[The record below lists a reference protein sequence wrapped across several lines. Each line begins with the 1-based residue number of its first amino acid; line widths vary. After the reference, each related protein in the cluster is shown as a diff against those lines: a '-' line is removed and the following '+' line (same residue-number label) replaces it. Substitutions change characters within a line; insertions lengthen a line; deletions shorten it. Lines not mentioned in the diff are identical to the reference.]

1 MIEFK
6 LPDVG
11 EGIHEGEIGKWLIK
25 EGEWVACDQPIV
37 EVQTDKVN
45 AELTA
50 PAAGVVRKLMFAEGA
65 GVRVGEV
72 LFLLEAEGRIPA
84 MEAGKAEQ
92 AASVA
97 AVVNAPSPSPAVALP
112 LSAATSPSVSAEL
125 PVGRVRAAPYVRQL
139 ARQLNVD
146 IEQVKGS
153 GAAGRISEEDVRR
166 YAVAGTTKEAERAG
180 ADLIWENAFQPALER
195 TASAVR
201 PQNAAAGLHGA
212 ASTSCAEERLPLR
225 GVRLRIAE
233 RLVKAVTIIPHVTQV
248 DELEADALQA
258 LRERLRPL
266 AAERKVKLTYLPFFI
281 KAIVIALKEFPFFN
295 ASLDD
300 ETKEI
305 VLKRYYH
312 IGIATDT
319 PDGLIVPVIRD
330 ADRKTIFELAEEI
343 GRLSERARE
352 GKLKLAD
359 ITGGTFTI
367 SNVGPIGSLLA
378 TPIINHPEAAI
389 LALHKMEPRMVV
401 RNGEGVIRLMMN
413 MALSFDHRLIDG
425 AEAIRFT
432 NRIKRLLEQP
442 DLLWAEMV

>member
-1 MIEFK
+1 MMEFK

-25 EGEWVACDQPIV
+25 EGERVNCDQPIV
-37 EVQTDKVN
+37 EVLTDKVN

-50 PAAGVVRKLMFAEGA
+50 PAGGVVRKLMFAEGDK
-65 GVRVGEV
+65 VEVGDI
-72 LFLLEAEGRIPA
+72 LFLLDEEGRVTLGRIG
-84 MEAGKAEQ
+84 EAEQ
-92 AASVA
+92 AA
-97 AVVNAPSPSPAVALP
+97 
-112 LSAATSPSVSAEL
+112 ATSPPAAPPAAESHIA
-125 PVGRVRAAPYVRQL
+125 PVHPSRRARAAPYVRQL
-139 ARQLNVD
+139 ARQLKID
-146 IEQVKGS
+146 IEQVS
-153 GAAGRISEEDVRR
+153 A
-166 YAVAGTTKEAERAG
+166 AG
-180 ADLIWENAFQPALER
+180 ADGRITEEDLKRYIDTREEDELTFVASEATVAGQDGSVGDVALQ
-195 TASAVR
+195 ALQLSR
-201 PQNAAAGLHGA
+201 PQVKSVS
-212 ASTSCAEERLPLR
+212 ASRIESEAPPLCAEERIPLR
-225 GVRLRIAE
+225 GVRLKIAE

-258 LRERLRPL
+258 LRERLQGI
-266 AAERKVKLTYLPFFI
+266 AAERQVKLTYLPFFI
-281 KAIVIALKEFPFFN
+281 KALVIALKEFPAFN

-300 ETKEI
+300 GSKEI

-319 PDGLIVPVIRD
+319 PDGLFVPVIRH
-330 ADRKTIFELAEEI
+330 ADRKTIFQLAEEI
-343 GRLSERARE
+343 ARLTLQARE
-352 GKLKLAD
+352 GKLTLEQ

-425 AEAIRFT
+425 ADAIRFT
-432 NRIKRLLEQP
+432 NRMKRLLEHP
-442 DLLWAEMV
+442 DLLWAEMI

>member
-25 EGEWVACDQPIV
+25 EGERVACDQPIV
-37 EVQTDKVN
+37 EVLTDKVN

-50 PAAGVVRKLMFAEGA
+50 PAGGVVRKLMFAEGDA
-65 GVRVGEV
+65 VQVGEV
-72 LFLLEAEGRIPA
+72 LFLLEAAGRVPMEGL
-84 MEAGKAEQ
+84 GKAEQ
-92 AASVA
+92 AASAVA
-97 AVVNAPSPSPAVALP
+97 APPPPLAVSVPPAAPASPA
-112 LSAATSPSVSAEL
+112 
-125 PVGRVRAAPYVRQL
+125 GRVRAAPYVRQL

-146 IEQVKGS
+146 IEQVKGG
-153 GAAGRISEEDVRR
+153 GADGRITEEDVRR
-166 YAVAGTTKEAERAG
+166 YAAAGTAKEPEGSDMPLSNEVQPQQERS
-180 ADLIWENAFQPALER
+180 D
-195 TASAVR
+195 
-201 PQNAAAGLHGA
+201 AAARLEGAGLA
-212 ASTSCAEERLPLR
+212 PACPEERIPLR
-225 GVRLRIAE
+225 GVRLKIAE

-258 LRERLRPL
+258 LRERLQPL
-266 AAERKVKLTYLPFFI
+266 AAERQVKLTYLPFFI
-281 KAIVIALKEFPFFN
+281 KAIVIALKEFPAFN

-300 ETKEI
+300 ESKEI

-319 PDGLIVPVIRD
+319 PDGLIVPVIRH
-330 ADRKTIFELAEEI
+330 ADRKTVFELAEEI
-343 GRLSERARE
+343 GRLSERARA
-352 GKLKLAD
+352 GKLALEQ

-413 MALSFDHRLIDG
+413 MALSFDHRIIDG
-425 AEAIRFT
+425 ADAIRFT

>member
-25 EGEWVACDQPIV
+25 EGDRVACDQPIV
-37 EVQTDKVN
+37 EVLTDKVN

-50 PAAGVVRKLMFAEGA
+50 PAGGVVRKLMFAEGDA
-65 GVRVGEV
+65 VRVGEV
-72 LFLLEAEGRIPA
+72 LFLLEAE
-84 MEAGKAEQ
+84 Q
-92 AASVA
+92 AASAVA
-97 AVVNAPSPSPAVALP
+97 AAPPPPLAVSVPPAVPVSPS
-112 LSAATSPSVSAEL
+112 
-125 PVGRVRAAPYVRQL
+125 GRVRAAPYVRQL

-146 IEQVKGS
+146 IEQVKGG
-153 GAAGRISEEDVRR
+153 GADGRITEEDVRR
-166 YAVAGTTKEAERAG
+166 YAAAGTAKEPEG
-180 ADLIWENAFQPALER
+180 ADLPLSNAVQPQQEQQER
-195 TASAVR
+195 TDAAAR
-201 PQNAAAGLHGA
+201 PQDAAPSSA
-212 ASTSCAEERLPLR
+212 CAEERIPLR
-225 GVRLRIAE
+225 GVRLKIAE
-233 RLVKAVTIIPHVTQV
+233 RLVKSATIIPHVTQV

-258 LRERLRPL
+258 LRERLQPL
-266 AAERKVKLTYLPFFI
+266 AAERQVKLTYLPFFI
-281 KAIVIALKEFPFFN
+281 KAIVIALKEFPAFN

-300 ETKEI
+300 ESKEI

-319 PDGLIVPVIRD
+319 PDGLIVPVIRH
-330 ADRKTIFELAEEI
+330 ADRKTVFELAEEI
-343 GRLSERARE
+343 GRLSERARA
-352 GKLKLAD
+352 GKLALEQ

-413 MALSFDHRLIDG
+413 MALSFDHRIIDG
-425 AEAIRFT
+425 ADAIRFT

>member
-25 EGEWVACDQPIV
+25 EGERVACDQPIV
-37 EVQTDKVN
+37 EVLTDKVN

-50 PAAGVVRKLMFAEGA
+50 PAGGVVRKLMFAEGDA
-65 GVRVGEV
+65 VRVGEV
-72 LFLLEAEGRIPA
+72 LFVLEAEGRIPVE
-84 MEAGKAEQ
+84 EAGKAEQ
-92 AASVA
+92 AASAVA
-97 AVVNAPSPSPAVALP
+97 APPPPLASSVPPAAPAAPA
-112 LSAATSPSVSAEL
+112 
-125 PVGRVRAAPYVRQL
+125 GRVRAAPYVRQL

-146 IEQVKGS
+146 IEQVKGG
-153 GAAGRISEEDVRR
+153 GADGRITEEDVRR
-166 YAVAGTTKEAERAG
+166 HASAGTAKEAEG
-180 ADLIWENAFQPALER
+180 PDLPQANAVPPARER
-195 TASAVR
+195 MEAAARPQGSASAS
-201 PQNAAAGLHGA
+201 
-212 ASTSCAEERLPLR
+212 ASAEERIPLR
-225 GVRLRIAE
+225 GVRLKIAE
-233 RLVKAVTIIPHVTQV
+233 RLVKAATIIPHVTQV
-248 DELEADALQA
+248 DELEADALKA
-258 LRERLRPL
+258 LRERLQPL
-266 AAERKVKLTYLPFFI
+266 AAERQVKLTYLPFFI
-281 KAIVIALKEFPFFN
+281 KAIVIALKEFPTFN

-330 ADRKTIFELAEEI
+330 ADRKTVFELAEEI
-343 GRLSERARE
+343 GRLAERARA
-352 GKLKLAD
+352 GKLALEQ

-442 DLLWAEMV
+442 EFLWAEMV

>member
-25 EGEWVACDQPIV
+25 EGERVDCDQPIV
-37 EVQTDKVN
+37 EVLTDKVN

-50 PAAGVVRKLMFAEGA
+50 PAGGVVRKLMFAEGDA
-65 GVRVGEV
+65 VQVGQV
-72 LFLLEAEGRIPA
+72 LFLLEAEGRVP
-84 MEAGKAEQ
+84 MEGLGKEAEQ
-92 AASVA
+92 AAA
-97 AVVNAPSPSPAVALP
+97 AVADPPPPLAMSVPPAVPASPA
-112 LSAATSPSVSAEL
+112 
-125 PVGRVRAAPYVRQL
+125 GRVRAAPYVRQL
-139 ARQLNVD
+139 ARQLNGD
-146 IEQVKGS
+146 IEQGKGG
-153 GAAGRISEEDVRR
+153 GADGRITEEDVRR
-166 YAVAGTTKEAERAG
+166 YAAGGTAKEAEGSDMQRTDAV
-180 ADLIWENAFQPALER
+180 QSVQER
-195 TASAVR
+195 TETAAR
-201 PQNAAAGLHGA
+201 LEAAGRA
-212 ASTSCAEERLPLR
+212 PASPEERIPLR
-225 GVRLRIAE
+225 GVRLKIAE

-258 LRERLRPL
+258 LRERLQPL
-266 AAERKVKLTYLPFFI
+266 AAERQVKLTYLPFFI
-281 KAIVIALKEFPFFN
+281 KAIVIALKEFPAFN

-300 ETKEI
+300 ESKEI

-319 PDGLIVPVIRD
+319 PDGLIVPVIRH
-330 ADRKTIFELAEEI
+330 ADRKTVLELAEEI
-343 GRLSERARE
+343 GRLSERARA
-352 GKLKLAD
+352 GKLALEQ

-413 MALSFDHRLIDG
+413 MALSFDHRIIDG
-425 AEAIRFT
+425 ADAIRFT

-442 DLLWAEMV
+442 DFLWAEMV

>member
-50 PAAGVVRKLMFAEGA
+50 PTAGVVRKLMFAEGA

-72 LFLLEAEGRIPA
+72 LFILEAEGRIPA

-97 AVVNAPSPSPAVALP
+97 AVVNAPSPSPAAALP
-112 LSAATSPSVSAEL
+112 LSVAASPPASAGL
-125 PVGRVRAAPYVRQL
+125 PAGRVRAAPYVRQL

-153 GAAGRISEEDVRR
+153 GAAGRITEEDVRH
-166 YAVAGTTKEAERAG
+166 YASADTTKEAEG
-180 ADLIWENAFQPALER
+180 ADLPRINTAVPPAREK
-195 TASAVR
+195 SESVVR
-201 PQNAAAGLHGA
+201 PRGA
-212 ASTSCAEERLPLR
+212 APDSDCIEERLPLR
-225 GVRLRIAE
+225 GIRLKIAE
-233 RLVKAVTIIPHVTQV
+233 RLVKAVTTIPHVTQV

-266 AAERKVKLTYLPFFI
+266 AVERQVKLTYLPFFI

-330 ADRKTIFELAEEI
+330 ADRKTVFELAEEI
-343 GRLSERARE
+343 GQLSERARE
-352 GKLKLAD
+352 GKLKLEE

>member
-84 MEAGKAEQ
+84 VEAGKAEQ

-97 AVVNAPSPSPAVALP
+97 AAVVNAPSPSPAEALP
-112 LSAATSPSVSAEL
+112 LSAAASPSVYAGL
-125 PVGRVRAAPYVRQL
+125 PAGRVRAAPYVRQL

-166 YAVAGTTKEAERAG
+166 YAAVGTTKEAEG
-180 ADLIWENAFQPALER
+180 ADITWKNAVQPALER
-195 TASAVR
+195 TASAVQ
-201 PQNAAAGLHGA
+201 PQNAAARLQGA
-212 ASTSCAEERLPLR
+212 APTSCAEERLPLR
-225 GVRLRIAE
+225 GIRLKIAE

-266 AAERKVKLTYLPFFI
+266 AAERQVKLTYLPFFI

-305 VLKRYYH
+305 VLKRHYH

-330 ADRKTIFELAEEI
+330 ADRKTVFELAEEI

-352 GKLKLAD
+352 GKLKLEE

>member
-50 PAAGVVRKLMFAEGA
+50 PAAGIVRKLMFAEGA

-72 LFLLEAEGRIPA
+72 LFLIEAEGRIPA

-97 AVVNAPSPSPAVALP
+97 VVVNDPSPP
-112 LSAATSPSVSAEL
+112 TTAEL
-125 PVGRVRAAPYVRQL
+125 PPTAAASLPADTRLPMGRVRAAPYVRQL

-153 GAAGRISEEDVRR
+153 GAVGRITEEDVRR
-166 YAVAGTTKEAERAG
+166 YASADTIREAEG
-180 ADLIWENAFQPALER
+180 ADLTWKNAVQPALER

-201 PQNAAAGLHGA
+201 PQNAAARLQGA
-212 ASTSCAEERLPLR
+212 APASACAEERLPLR
-225 GVRLRIAE
+225 GVRLKIAE
-233 RLVKAVTIIPHVTQV
+233 RLVKAVSIIPHVTQV

-266 AAERKVKLTYLPFFI
+266 AAERQVKLTYLPFFI
-281 KAIVIALKEFPFFN
+281 KALVIALKEFPFFN

-305 VLKRYYH
+305 ILKRYYH

-330 ADRKTIFELAEEI
+330 ADRKTVFELAEEI

-352 GKLKLAD
+352 GKLKLEE
-359 ITGGTFTI
+359 ITSGTFTI
-367 SNVGPIGSLLA
+367 SNVGPIGSLFA

>member
-11 EGIHEGEIGKWLIK
+11 EGIHEGEIGKWLVK
-25 EGEWVACDQPIV
+25 EGEWVTCDQPIV
-37 EVQTDKVN
+37 EVHTDKVN

-50 PAAGVVRKLMFAEGA
+50 PAAGIVRKLMFAEGT

-97 AVVNAPSPSPAVALP
+97 EVVNAPSPSLAEALP
-112 LSAATSPSVSAEL
+112 LSAAASAGL
-125 PVGRVRAAPYVRQL
+125 PAGRVRAAPYVRQL

-146 IEQVKGS
+146 IEQVKES
-153 GAAGRISEEDVRR
+153 GAAGRITEEDVRR
-166 YAVAGTTKEAERAG
+166 YAAAYTTKEAEG
-180 ADLIWENAFQPALER
+180 ADLPR
-195 TASAVR
+195 MTTAAPLAREGSEAVVR
-201 PQNAAAGLHGA
+201 PQNAAAGLQGA
-212 ASTSCAEERLPLR
+212 TPASCAEERIPLR
-225 GVRLRIAE
+225 GIRLKIAE

-248 DELEADALQA
+248 DELEANALQV
-258 LRERLRPL
+258 LRERLRSL
-266 AAERKVKLTYLPFFI
+266 ATERQVKLTYLPFFI

-319 PDGLIVPVIRD
+319 PEGLIVPVIRD
-330 ADRKTIFELAEEI
+330 ADRKTVFELAEEI

-352 GKLKLAD
+352 GKLKLEE

>member
-97 AVVNAPSPSPAVALP
+97 AVVNAPSPSPAEALP
-112 LSAATSPSVSAEL
+112 LSAAASPSVSAGL

-166 YAVAGTTKEAERAG
+166 YAAAGTTKEAEGAG
-180 ADLIWENAFQPALER
+180 ADLTWENAVQPALER

-201 PQNAAAGLHGA
+201 PQNAAARLQGA
-212 ASTSCAEERLPLR
+212 APTSCTEERLPLR
-225 GVRLRIAE
+225 GIRLKIAE
-233 RLVKAVTIIPHVTQV
+233 RLVKAVSIIPHVTQV

-258 LRERLRPL
+258 LRERIRPL
-266 AAERKVKLTYLPFFI
+266 AAERQVKLTYLPFFI

-330 ADRKTIFELAEEI
+330 ADRKTVFELAEEI
-343 GRLSERARE
+343 GQLSERARE
-352 GKLKLAD
+352 GKLKLEE

-367 SNVGPIGSLLA
+367 SNVGSIGSLLA

-432 NRIKRLLEQP
+432 NRIKQLLEQP

>member
-25 EGEWVACDQPIV
+25 EGERVACDQPIV
-37 EVQTDKVN
+37 EVLTDKVN

-50 PAAGVVRKLMFAEGA
+50 PAGGVVHKLMFAEGDA
-65 GVRVGEV
+65 VQVGEV
-72 LFLLEAEGRIPA
+72 LFLLEAEGRVP
-84 MEAGKAEQ
+84 MDGLGKAEQ
-92 AASVA
+92 AASAVA
-97 AVVNAPSPSPAVALP
+97 ATPSPPLAVSVPPAVPA
-112 LSAATSPSVSAEL
+112 SPS
-125 PVGRVRAAPYVRQL
+125 GRVRAAPYVRQL

-146 IEQVKGS
+146 IEQVKGG
-153 GAAGRISEEDVRR
+153 GADGRITEEDVRR
-166 YAVAGTTKEAERAG
+166 YAAAGTAKEPEG
-180 ADLIWENAFQPALER
+180 SDMPLSNEVQPQQER
-195 TASAVR
+195 TD
-201 PQNAAAGLHGA
+201 AAARLEVA
-212 ASTSCAEERLPLR
+212 APSSACAEERIPLR
-225 GVRLRIAE
+225 GVRLKIAE
-233 RLVKAVTIIPHVTQV
+233 RLVKAATIIPHVTQV

-258 LRERLRPL
+258 LRERLQPL
-266 AAERKVKLTYLPFFI
+266 AAERQVKLTYLPFFI
-281 KAIVIALKEFPFFN
+281 KAIVIALKEFPAFN

-300 ETKEI
+300 ESKEI

-319 PDGLIVPVIRD
+319 PDGLIVPVIRH
-330 ADRKTIFELAEEI
+330 ADRKTVFELAEEI
-343 GRLSERARE
+343 GRLSERARA
-352 GKLKLAD
+352 GKLALEQ

-413 MALSFDHRLIDG
+413 MALSFDHRIIDG
-425 AEAIRFT
+425 ADAIRFT

>member
-1 MIEFK
+1 MMEFK

-25 EGEWVACDQPIV
+25 EGERVNCDQPIV
-37 EVQTDKVN
+37 EVLTDKVN

-50 PAAGVVRKLMFAEGA
+50 PAGGVVRKLMFAEGDK
-65 GVRVGEV
+65 VEVGDI
-72 LFLLEAEGRIPA
+72 LFLLDEEGRVTLGGI
-84 MEAGKAEQ
+84 GKAEQ
-92 AASVA
+92 AA
-97 AVVNAPSPSPAVALP
+97 
-112 LSAATSPSVSAEL
+112 ATSPPAAPPAAEPRIA
-125 PVGRVRAAPYVRQL
+125 PVDPPRRARAAPYVRQL
-139 ARQLNVD
+139 ARQLKID
-146 IEQVKGS
+146 IEQV
-153 GAAGRISEEDVRR
+153 AA
-166 YAVAGTTKEAERAG
+166 AG
-180 ADLIWENAFQPALER
+180 ADGRITEEDLKRYIDTREEDELTFVASEATVAGQDGSVGDVALQ
-195 TASAVR
+195 ALQLSR
-201 PQNAAAGLHGA
+201 PQVKSVS
-212 ASTSCAEERLPLR
+212 ASRIESEAPPLCAEERIPLR
-225 GVRLRIAE
+225 GVRLKIAE

-258 LRERLRPL
+258 LRERLQGI
-266 AAERKVKLTYLPFFI
+266 AAERQVKLTYLPFFI
-281 KAIVIALKEFPFFN
+281 KALVIALKEFPAFN

-300 ETKEI
+300 GSKEI

-319 PDGLIVPVIRD
+319 PDGLFVPVIRH
-330 ADRKTIFELAEEI
+330 ADRKTIFQLAEEI
-343 GRLSERARE
+343 ARLTLQARE
-352 GKLKLAD
+352 GKLTLEQ

-425 AEAIRFT
+425 ADAIRFT
-432 NRIKRLLEQP
+432 NRMKRLLEHP

>member
-25 EGEWVACDQPIV
+25 EGERVACDQPIV
-37 EVQTDKVN
+37 EVLTDKVN

-50 PAAGVVRKLMFAEGA
+50 PAGGVVHKLMFAEGDA
-65 GVRVGEV
+65 VQVGQV
-72 LFLLEAEGRIPA
+72 LFLLEAEGRVP
-84 MEAGKAEQ
+84 MEGLGTEAEQ
-92 AASVA
+92 AASAVA
-97 AVVNAPSPSPAVALP
+97 DPPPPLAVSVPPAAPASPA
-112 LSAATSPSVSAEL
+112 
-125 PVGRVRAAPYVRQL
+125 GRVRAAPYVRQL

-146 IEQVKGS
+146 IEQVKGG
-153 GAAGRISEEDVRR
+153 GADGRITEEDVRR
-166 YAVAGTTKEAERAG
+166 YAAAGTAKEAEGSDMPRLDAV
-180 ADLIWENAFQPALER
+180 LPVRER
-195 TASAVR
+195 TETAAR
-201 PQNAAAGLHGA
+201 PQDAVARLEAAGLA
-212 ASTSCAEERLPLR
+212 PACPEERIPLR
-225 GVRLRIAE
+225 GVRLKIAE

-258 LRERLRPL
+258 LRERLQPL
-266 AAERKVKLTYLPFFI
+266 AAERQVKLTYLPFFI
-281 KAIVIALKEFPFFN
+281 KAIVIALKEFPAFN

-300 ETKEI
+300 ESKEI

-319 PDGLIVPVIRD
+319 PDGLIVPVIRH
-330 ADRKTIFELAEEI
+330 ADRKTVFELAEEI
-343 GRLSERARE
+343 VRLSERARA
-352 GKLKLAD
+352 GKLVLEQ

-413 MALSFDHRLIDG
+413 MALSFDHRIIDG
-425 AEAIRFT
+425 ADAIRFT

>member
-25 EGEWVACDQPIV
+25 EGERVACDQPIV
-37 EVQTDKVN
+37 EVLTDKVN

-50 PAAGVVRKLMFAEGA
+50 PAGGVVRKLLFAEGDA
-65 GVRVGEV
+65 VQVGEV
-72 LFLLEAEGRIPA
+72 LFLLEAEGRVP
-84 MEAGKAEQ
+84 MEGLGKAEQ
-92 AASVA
+92 AASTVA
-97 AVVNAPSPSPAVALP
+97 AAPPPPLAMSVPPAAPASPA
-112 LSAATSPSVSAEL
+112 
-125 PVGRVRAAPYVRQL
+125 GRVRAAPYVRQL

-146 IEQVKGS
+146 IEQVKGG
-153 GAAGRISEEDVRR
+153 GADGRITEEDVRR
-166 YAVAGTTKEAERAG
+166 YAAAGTAKEPEG
-180 ADLIWENAFQPALER
+180 SDMPLSNEVQPQQER
-195 TASAVR
+195 TD
-201 PQNAAAGLHGA
+201 AAARLEGAGLA
-212 ASTSCAEERLPLR
+212 PACPEERIPLR
-225 GVRLRIAE
+225 GVRLKIAE

-258 LRERLRPL
+258 LRERLQPL
-266 AAERKVKLTYLPFFI
+266 AAERQVKLTYLPFFI
-281 KAIVIALKEFPFFN
+281 KAIVIALKEFPAFN

-300 ETKEI
+300 ESKEI

-319 PDGLIVPVIRD
+319 PDGLIVPVIRH
-330 ADRKTIFELAEEI
+330 ADRKTVFELAEEI
-343 GRLSERARE
+343 GRLSERARA
-352 GKLKLAD
+352 GKLALEQ

-413 MALSFDHRLIDG
+413 MALSFDHRMIDG
-425 AEAIRFT
+425 ADAIRFT

>member
-1 MIEFK
+1 
-6 LPDVG
+6 
-11 EGIHEGEIGKWLIK
+11 
-25 EGEWVACDQPIV
+25 
-37 EVQTDKVN
+37 
-45 AELTA
+45 
-50 PAAGVVRKLMFAEGA
+50 
-65 GVRVGEV
+65 
-72 LFLLEAEGRIPA
+72 
-84 MEAGKAEQ
+84 
-92 AASVA
+92 
-97 AVVNAPSPSPAVALP
+97 
-112 LSAATSPSVSAEL
+112 
-125 PVGRVRAAPYVRQL
+125 
-139 ARQLNVD
+139 
-146 IEQVKGS
+146 
-153 GAAGRISEEDVRR
+153 
-166 YAVAGTTKEAERAG
+166 
-180 ADLIWENAFQPALER
+180 
-195 TASAVR
+195 
-201 PQNAAAGLHGA
+201 
-212 ASTSCAEERLPLR
+212 
-225 GVRLRIAE
+225 
-233 RLVKAVTIIPHVTQV
+233 V

-266 AAERKVKLTYLPFFI
+266 AAERQVKLTYLPFFI

-330 ADRKTIFELAEEI
+330 ADRKTVFEMAEEI

>member
-1 MIEFK
+1 MMEFK

-25 EGEWVACDQPIV
+25 EGERVNCDQPIV
-37 EVQTDKVN
+37 EVLTDKVN

-50 PAAGVVRKLMFAEGA
+50 PARGVVRKLMFAEGDK
-65 GVRVGEV
+65 VEVGDI
-72 LFLLEAEGRIPA
+72 LFLLDEEGRVTLGGIG
-84 MEAGKAEQ
+84 EAEQ
-92 AASVA
+92 AAATSPPA
-97 AVVNAPSPSPAVALP
+97 APSP
-112 LSAATSPSVSAEL
+112 AEPRIA
-125 PVGRVRAAPYVRQL
+125 PVDPPRRARAAPYVRQL
-139 ARQLNVD
+139 ARQLKID
-146 IEQVKGS
+146 IEQV
-153 GAAGRISEEDVRR
+153 AA
-166 YAVAGTTKEAERAG
+166 AG
-180 ADLIWENAFQPALER
+180 ADGRITEEDLKRYIDTREEDELTFVASGATVAGQDGSVGDVALQ
-195 TASAVR
+195 ALQLSR
-201 PQNAAAGLHGA
+201 PQVKSVS
-212 ASTSCAEERLPLR
+212 ASRIEGEAPPLCAEERIPLR
-225 GVRLRIAE
+225 GVRLKIAE

-258 LRERLRPL
+258 LRERLQGI
-266 AAERKVKLTYLPFFI
+266 AAERQVKLTYLPFFI
-281 KAIVIALKEFPFFN
+281 KALVIALKEFPAFN

-300 ETKEI
+300 GSKEI

-319 PDGLIVPVIRD
+319 PDGLFVPVIRH
-330 ADRKTIFELAEEI
+330 ADRKTIFQLAEEI
-343 GRLSERARE
+343 ACLTLQARE
-352 GKLKLAD
+352 GKLRLEQ

-425 AEAIRFT
+425 ADAIRFT
-432 NRIKRLLEQP
+432 NRMKRLLEHP

>member
-1 MIEFK
+1 MMEFK

-25 EGEWVACDQPIV
+25 EGERVSCDQPIV
-37 EVQTDKVN
+37 EVLTDKVN

-50 PAAGVVRKLMFAEGA
+50 PAGGVVRKLMFAEGDK
-65 GVRVGEV
+65 VEVGEV
-72 LFLLEAEGRIPA
+72 LFLLDEEGRATLGGIG
-84 MEAGKAEQ
+84 EAEQ
-92 AASVA
+92 AAA
-97 AVVNAPSPSPAVALP
+97 APSPAV
-112 LSAATSPSVSAEL
+112 SPPAESRIASVHPPRRA
-125 PVGRVRAAPYVRQL
+125 RAAPYVRQL
-139 ARQLNVD
+139 ARQLKID
-146 IEQVKGS
+146 MEQVTAG
-153 GAAGRISEEDVRR
+153 GADGRITEEDLRR
-166 YAVAGTTKEAERAG
+166 YADTREAG
-180 ADLIWENAFQPALER
+180 DP
-195 TASAVR
+195 ASAVSEATASGRSGSDGGVALQTHHPSR
-201 PQNAAAGLHGA
+201 PPADSVSAARMD
-212 ASTSCAEERLPLR
+212 SETPSCAEERIPLR
-225 GVRLRIAE
+225 GVRLKIAE
-233 RLVKAVTIIPHVTQV
+233 RLVKAATIIPHVTQV

-258 LRERLRPL
+258 LRERLQPI
-266 AAERKVKLTYLPFFI
+266 AAERQVKLTYLPFFI
-281 KAIVIALKEFPFFN
+281 KALVIALKEFPAFN

-300 ETKEI
+300 GSKEI

-319 PDGLIVPVIRD
+319 PDGLIVPVIRH
-330 ADRKTIFELAEEI
+330 ADKKTLFQLAEEI
-343 GRLSERARE
+343 ARLTLQARE
-352 GKLKLAD
+352 GKLALEQ

-425 AEAIRFT
+425 ADAIRFT
-432 NRIKRLLEQP
+432 NRMKRLLEHP

>member
-1 MIEFK
+1 
-6 LPDVG
+6 
-11 EGIHEGEIGKWLIK
+11 
-25 EGEWVACDQPIV
+25 
-37 EVQTDKVN
+37 
-45 AELTA
+45 
-50 PAAGVVRKLMFAEGA
+50 
-65 GVRVGEV
+65 
-72 LFLLEAEGRIPA
+72 
-84 MEAGKAEQ
+84 
-92 AASVA
+92 
-97 AVVNAPSPSPAVALP
+97 
-112 LSAATSPSVSAEL
+112 
-125 PVGRVRAAPYVRQL
+125 GRVRAAPYVRQL

-153 GAAGRISEEDVRR
+153 GGDGRITEEDVRR
-166 YAVAGTTKEAERAG
+166 HASAGTAKEAEG
-180 ADLIWENAFQPALER
+180 ADLPQMNAVPPARER
-195 TASAVR
+195 TEAAARPQGSAPASA
-201 PQNAAAGLHGA
+201 
-212 ASTSCAEERLPLR
+212 CAEERIPLR
-225 GVRLRIAE
+225 GVRLKIAE
-233 RLVKAVTIIPHVTQV
+233 RLVKAATIIPHVTQV

-258 LRERLRPL
+258 LRERLQPL
-266 AAERKVKLTYLPFFI
+266 AAERQVKLTYLPFFV
-281 KAIVIALKEFPFFN
+281 KAIVIALKEFPSFN

-330 ADRKTIFELAEEI
+330 ADRKTVFELAEEI
-343 GRLSERARE
+343 GVLAERARA
-352 GKLKLAD
+352 GKLALEQ

-442 DLLWAEMV
+442 DFLWAEMV

>member
-25 EGEWVACDQPIV
+25 EGERVACDQPIV
-37 EVQTDKVN
+37 EVLTDKVN

-50 PAAGVVRKLMFAEGA
+50 PAGGVVHKLMFAEGDA
-65 GVRVGEV
+65 VRVGEV
-72 LFLLEAEGRIPA
+72 LFLLEAEGRIPVE
-84 MEAGKAEQ
+84 EAGKAEQ
-92 AASVA
+92 AASAAAPPPPLAA
-97 AVVNAPSPSPAVALP
+97 AVPAS
-112 LSAATSPSVSAEL
+112 SA
-125 PVGRVRAAPYVRQL
+125 GRVRAAPYVRQL
-139 ARQLNVD
+139 ARQLNID
-146 IEQVKGS
+146 IEQVKGG
-153 GAAGRISEEDVRR
+153 GADGRITEEDVRR
-166 YAVAGTTKEAERAG
+166 HASAGTAKVTEG
-180 ADLIWENAFQPALER
+180 PDMPGMNAASPGRER
-195 TASAVR
+195 TEAAVR
-201 PQNAAAGLHGA
+201 PQGGMP
-212 ASTSCAEERLPLR
+212 ASACAEERVPLR
-225 GVRLRIAE
+225 GVRLKIAE
-233 RLVKAVTIIPHVTQV
+233 RLVKAATIIPHVTQV

-258 LRERLRPL
+258 LRERLQPL
-266 AAERKVKLTYLPFFI
+266 ASERQVKLTYLPFFI
-281 KAIVIALKEFPFFN
+281 KAIVIALKEFPSFN
-295 ASLDD
+295 ASIDD
-300 ETKEI
+300 EAKEI

-330 ADRKTIFELAEEI
+330 ADRKTVFELAEEI
-343 GRLSERARE
+343 GRLAERARA
-352 GKLKLAD
+352 GKLALEE

>member
-25 EGEWVACDQPIV
+25 EGERVACDQPIV
-37 EVQTDKVN
+37 EVLTDKVN

-50 PAAGVVRKLMFAEGA
+50 PAGGVVRKLMFAEGDA
-65 GVRVGEV
+65 VQVGEV
-72 LFLLEAEGRIPA
+72 LFLLEAEGRVP
-84 MEAGKAEQ
+84 MEGLGKAEQ
-92 AASVA
+92 AASAVA
-97 AVVNAPSPSPAVALP
+97 APPPPLAVSVPPAAPASPA
-112 LSAATSPSVSAEL
+112 
-125 PVGRVRAAPYVRQL
+125 GRVRAAPYVRQL

-146 IEQVKGS
+146 IEQVKGG
-153 GAAGRISEEDVRR
+153 GADGRITEEDVRR
-166 YAVAGTTKEAERAG
+166 YAAGGTAKEPEGCDKPLPNEAQ
-180 ADLIWENAFQPALER
+180 LQQER
-195 TASAVR
+195 TD
-201 PQNAAAGLHGA
+201 AAARLEGSGLA
-212 ASTSCAEERLPLR
+212 PACPEERIPLR
-225 GVRLRIAE
+225 GVRLKIAE

-258 LRERLRPL
+258 LRERLQPQ
-266 AAERKVKLTYLPFFI
+266 AAERQVKLTYLPFFI
-281 KAIVIALKEFPFFN
+281 KAIVIALKEFPAFN

-300 ETKEI
+300 ESKEI

-319 PDGLIVPVIRD
+319 PNGLIVPVIRH
-330 ADRKTIFELAEEI
+330 ADRKTVFELAEEI
-343 GRLSERARE
+343 GRLSERARA
-352 GKLKLAD
+352 GKLALEQ

-401 RNGEGVIRLMMN
+401 RNGEGVIRIMMN
-413 MALSFDHRLIDG
+413 MALSFDHRIIDG
-425 AEAIRFT
+425 ADAIRFT

>member
-25 EGEWVACDQPIV
+25 EGERVACDQPIV
-37 EVQTDKVN
+37 EVLTDKVN

-50 PAAGVVRKLMFAEGA
+50 PAGGVVHKLMFAEGDA
-65 GVRVGEV
+65 VRVGEV
-72 LFLLEAEGRIPA
+72 LFLLEAEGRVP
-84 MEAGKAEQ
+84 MDGLGKAEQ
-92 AASVA
+92 AASAVA
-97 AVVNAPSPSPAVALP
+97 AAPPPPLAVSVPPAVPVSPS
-112 LSAATSPSVSAEL
+112 
-125 PVGRVRAAPYVRQL
+125 GRVRAAPYVRQL

-146 IEQVKGS
+146 IEQVKGG
-153 GAAGRISEEDVRR
+153 GADGRITEEDVRR
-166 YAVAGTTKEAERAG
+166 YTAAGTAKEPEG
-180 ADLIWENAFQPALER
+180 ADLPLSNAVQPQQEQQER
-195 TASAVR
+195 ADAAAR
-201 PQNAAAGLHGA
+201 PQDAAARPEGAGLA
-212 ASTSCAEERLPLR
+212 PACPEERIPLR
-225 GVRLRIAE
+225 GVRLKIAE
-233 RLVKAVTIIPHVTQV
+233 RLVKSATIIPHVTQV

-258 LRERLRPL
+258 LRERLQPL
-266 AAERKVKLTYLPFFI
+266 AAERQVKLTYLPFFI
-281 KAIVIALKEFPFFN
+281 KAIVIALKEFPAFN

-300 ETKEI
+300 ESKEI

-319 PDGLIVPVIRD
+319 PDGLIVPVIRH
-330 ADRKTIFELAEEI
+330 ADRKTVFELAEEI
-343 GRLSERARE
+343 GRLSERARA
-352 GKLKLAD
+352 GKLALEQ

-413 MALSFDHRLIDG
+413 MALSFDHRIIDG
-425 AEAIRFT
+425 ADAIRFT